1 MLSPVGSEGSAP
13 APSSKPVTIQHP
25 TRREAIIARAV
36 YKRLSARDA
45 LYNKEGKLN
54 P

>member
-1 MLSPVGSEGSAP
+1 MLSPVGTEGSAP

-25 TRREAIIARAV
+25 RGERRMVARAV
-36 YKRLSARDA
+36 SKRLSARDA